1 MVGHRMTFSCRHL
14 SDMACPSRSSW
25 EKRLLAGH
33 NIFFGVPN
41 PEDEKNKK
49 LIDSIGP
56 NNVPVG
62 SVGNQ

>member
-1 MVGHRMTFSCRHL
+1 
-14 SDMACPSRSSW
+14 MACPSRSSW

>member
-1 MVGHRMTFSCRHL
+1 MKIAIIGAGNVGETLGKAFASV
-14 SDMACPSRSSW
+14 
-25 EKRLLAGH
+25 GH

-56 NNVPVG
+56 NNASPCILAR
-62 SVGNQ
+62 S